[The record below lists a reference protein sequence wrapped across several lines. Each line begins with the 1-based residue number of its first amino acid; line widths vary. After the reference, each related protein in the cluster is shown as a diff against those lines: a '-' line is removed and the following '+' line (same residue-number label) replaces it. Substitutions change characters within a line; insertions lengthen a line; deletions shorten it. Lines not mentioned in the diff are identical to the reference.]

1 MTYESIF
8 YWLSI
13 FGIVLFGVLVL
24 LRQRKPVFVNYSI
37 FSFSL
42 ALWLV
47 CQLFASP
54 HSNAKLWLGL
64 GFIAIDLLVSA
75 FLLFAYSYENNKK
88 FPKKYIP
95 LLLVPIILFGGF
107 SFSSLMASP
116 VTNSSGVLILNPG
129 SLYYVQN
136 AVLLVYLGIGV
147 GILSAKYKNFAA
159 LQKNQLLLILGGF
172 CQFLIVNIVAGLIF
186 INNSPVQTL
195 RPISA
200 LVMVG
205 IISYTVAFRKL
216 FDIRL
221 IVLRALVYISTVA
234 SLGFI
239 YGFVVFGFVGKII
252 FKNHPFNTAEQI
264 VYTLLA
270 VILAFTF
277 QPIQRFFNKI
287 TNRLFYRDGYDSQ
300 KLLDE
305 LGSFFAQEI
314 NFDKLTHRTVRTL
327 AQQLKLTYAA
337 LLVSDGSKSK
347 FRLTLNGKAKYI
359 NRIDAVALSSLKH
372 KVTVIDYEETPN
384 SDLADHNVAMVVRL
398 VTQEGVVGYLLLGS
412 KQNGA
417 IFNGQDIDIMT
428 IVSNSLAIAI
438 QNTLLF
444 ERINNF
450 NLTLQEEVS
459 QATKKLRRT
468 NEKLKELDET
478 KDDFISMASHQLR
491 TPLTSVKGY
500 LSMILEEDAGKINHM
515 QREMLGQ
522 AFFSSQRMVYLIADL
537 LNVSRLKAGKFII
550 DATSINLANMVQQ
563 ELEQLEETA
572 ASRSLTLQYDKP
584 DNFPDLMMDETK
596 TRQVIMNFVDNAIYY
611 TPSGGHIVLR
621 LINNPETIELRVE
634 DDGIGV
640 PRDEQPHLFT
650 KFYRAGNARKAR
662 PDGTGLGLYMA
673 KKVIVAQ
680 GGSTIFQSQEGKGS
694 TFGFIFPKAKLSV
707 SLEHAVLPIA
717 KEPVK
722 EPSVKS

>member
-13 FGIVLFGVLVL
+13 FGIVLVGVLVL

-129 SLYYVQN
+129 SLYYFQN
-136 AVLLVYLGIGV
+136 AVVLVYLGIGV